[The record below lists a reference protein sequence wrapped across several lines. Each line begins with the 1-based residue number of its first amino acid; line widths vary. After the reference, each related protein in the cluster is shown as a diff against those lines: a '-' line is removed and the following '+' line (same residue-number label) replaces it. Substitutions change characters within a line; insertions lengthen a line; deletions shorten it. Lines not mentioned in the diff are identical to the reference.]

1 MGDWLT
7 RACPPIA
14 DLGGVVEWESMERSD
29 RGSLAV
35 REASGED
42 VEAFAEFLTAAWQ
55 QSGPDAPGFAGATD
69 EVIAE
74 LVTRDALLERI
85 GGSDRRMFL
94 AWEGGRVVGFAAMK
108 RIDVETVELAGIIVL
123 PSCAGR
129 GVGTALVD
137 EALRRG
143 RDERYRTVIVR
154 TETTNQAAR
163 AFYEARGFEL
173 GEITVERVGD
183 VSVQVWQL
191 SHDL

>member
-1 MGDWLT
+1 
-7 RACPPIA
+7 
-14 DLGGVVEWESMERSD
+14 
-29 RGSLAV
+29 
-35 REASGED
+35 
-42 VEAFAEFLTAAWQ
+42 
-55 QSGPDAPGFAGATD
+55 
-69 EVIAE
+69 
-74 LVTRDALLERI
+74 
-85 GGSDRRMFL
+85 MFL
-94 AWEGGRVVGFAAMK
+94 AWEGGRIVGFAAMK

-183 VSVQVWQL
+183 VSVQVWEL